1 MSSLYADVLWQPVL
15 DAVQEAKQI
24 HIIAHVNPDAD
35 TIGSQLAV
43 YHALKSMGKCVF
55 MHNRDVAPYI
65 CRYLPAVHEISHGEI
80 PNEIASS
87 DLVIA
92 VDAGSMGRLGM
103 DSAYF
108 EGKTLMNIDHHAS
121 NTLYGDINVVD
132 ARYCATG
139 AMIYDLLQYL
149 HVPLDPS
156 SAAAIYAAV
165 LTDTASFRLASVSA
179 DVHRM
184 TADLI
189 DAGADVA
196 LAAQSIYQSHKPA
209 RFELLKYALDS
220 LEIRHDGRTAW
231 ISVAHDLYEK
241 TDLCGEDSEGF
252 IDYARSIE
260 GVDVAIFIREE
271 KSQEWKI
278 SFRAKAPC
286 DVGVVAEKLGGGGH
300 QYAAGCTLFG
310 SLDKVQED
318 INDALVDILNP

>member
-1 MSSLYADVLWQPVL
+1 LSSLYADVQWQPVG
-15 DAVQEAKQI
+15 DALQQASKI
-24 HIIAHVNPDAD
+24 HIIAHVAPDAD
-35 TIGSQLAV
+35 TIGSQLAL
-43 YHALKSMGKCVF
+43 YHALKSMGKDVV

-65 CRYLPAVHEISHGEI
+65 CRYLPAVDDITHGDVPSEVT
-80 PNEIASS
+80 SS

-108 EGKTLMNIDHHAS
+108 EGKTLINIDHHAS
-121 NTLYGDINVVD
+121 NTRYGSVNVVD

-149 HVPLDPS
+149 TIPLDAA

-220 LEIRHDGRTAW
+220 LEIRHDGRTSW
-231 ISVAHDLYEK
+231 ISLAHVLYEK
-241 TDLCGEDSEGF
+241 TGLCGEDSEGF

-260 GVDVAIFIREE
+260 GVDIAVFMRED
-271 KSQEWKI
+271 KPQEWKV

-286 DVGVVAEKLGGGGH
+286 DVGVVAGKLGGGGH

-310 SLDKVQED
+310 SLDNVQKD
-318 INDALVDILNP
+318 INIALVGTLNP